1 MFQKSKDINVKVF
14 NMITQNLIHVIVNA
28 NLIVQHV
35 IQIKNGIKEHVN
47 VIVKIYRTWKKDS
60 IWNRSTCIC

>member
-1 MFQKSKDINVKVF
+1 
-14 NMITQNLIHVIVNA
+14 MITQNLINVIVNA